1 MVPIVQMRKLYQS
14 ECPIKTRA
22 HLPLLSPPFPAK
34 ILSTYHPRSQE
45 EGGSGPH
52 VTLRPRDPGPA
63 GAELR
68 GPVPRVGGGLGTP
81 YPEAAATMLSRL
93 LKEHQAKQNER
104 KELQGKP
111 SIQPAVFSPSAA

>member
-1 MVPIVQMRKLYQS
+1 M
-14 ECPIKTRA
+14 T
-22 HLPLLSPPFPAK
+22 PA
-34 ILSTYHPRSQE
+34 R
-45 EGGSGPH
+45 
-52 VTLRPRDPGPA
+52 A

-81 YPEAAATMLSRL
+81 YPEPAATMLSRL

-104 KELQGKP
+104 KELQGKL